1 MALQGTLQDF
11 GVLET
16 FQLIALQHKTGTL
29 EIRNTGQVHA
39 FVFENGLLLSAHG
52 SELKEDD
59 LLVRFLVEAGYVQTK
74 EITPWLTFP
83 SSQPINPIDPLAKLT
98 DMSAEDVV
106 MAYDLYVQTVLDEIL
121 SWPRGRFQ
129 FHSGRVGTPSKLV
142 GPWKIEGL
150 LMESMRR
157 LDELADLQAV
167 DLSPGLIPKIGDPQ
181 AARFMEDPY
190 ARAVL
195 ARIDGRR
202 SVEEIINASALAGYD
217 LCQTFR
223 QLRDQELITMVEWIP
238 SGPWMGTAWRQRSRW
253 MTVLYSV
260 SGTAALF
267 GLSFAIHAIL
277 DHCANP
283 WPHTSGFAFIS
294 PAGAASRATF
304 AAAEAMEVYRLE
316 SGRYPA
322 DPAALL
328 EHGLLDRACAEI
340 LESEGL
346 TWHLA
351 ADGQTYDW
359 FVFPEQ
365 QSETPQEIDGG
376 GQVVDDGD
384 LR

>member
-29 EIRNTGQVHA
+29 EIRNTGQVHS
-39 FVFENGLLLSAHG
+39 FVFENGLLLTAHG
-52 SELKEDD
+52 NELKDDD
-59 LLVRFLVEAGYVQTK
+59 LLVRFLVEAGYVQSK
-74 EITPWLTFP
+74 EVTPWLTYP
-83 SSQPINPIDPLAKLT
+83 SPQPTNPIDPLARLS
-98 DMSAEDVV
+98 DMSSEDVV

-129 FHSGRVGTPSKLV
+129 FHSGRVGTPSKII

-181 AARFMEDPY
+181 AARFVEDPY

-202 SVEEIINASALAGYD
+202 SVEEIIASSALAGYD

-253 MTVLYSV
+253 LTVLYSF
-260 SGTAALF
+260 SGAAALF
-267 GLSFAIHAIL
+267 GLTFGIHSIL
-277 DHCANP
+277 NHCANR
-283 WPHTSGFAFIS
+283 WPHTSGFSFVT
-294 PAGAASRATF
+294 PAAGASRAAY
-304 AAAEAMEVYRLE
+304 AAAQAMETYRLE
-316 SGRYPA
+316 QGRLPT
-322 DPAALL
+322 DTETLVEQGLL
-328 EHGLLDRACAEI
+328 ERSMAATLQR
-340 LESEGL
+340 EGL
-346 TWHLA
+346 AWRLT
-351 ADGQTYDW
+351 ADGQNYVW
-359 FVFPEQ
+359 F
-365 QSETPQEIDGG
+365 TRTW
-376 GQVVDDGD
+376 DDSKAP
-384 LR
+384 